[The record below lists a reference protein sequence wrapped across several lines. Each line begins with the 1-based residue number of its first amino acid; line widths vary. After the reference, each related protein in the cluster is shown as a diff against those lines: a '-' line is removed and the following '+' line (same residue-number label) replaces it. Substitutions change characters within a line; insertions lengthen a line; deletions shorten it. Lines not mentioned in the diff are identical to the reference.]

1 MNTTGKKFGG
11 RQKGSPNKTTKA
23 VKEFLTDFF
32 ESNKEKAIED
42 YLKLSPK
49 DRLNFF
55 EKVIG
60 YLTPKPTE
68 QQNILVEYKHLE
80 KLLRET
86 PQEYLTEI
94 ENRLLKLNNLQNGD
108 NDNE

>member
-11 RQKGSPNKTTKA
+11 RKPGSPNRTTKA

-32 ESNKEKAIED
+32 ENNRDQAMED

-49 DRLNFF
+49 DRLMFF
-55 EKVIG
+55 EKVIS

-86 PQEYLTEI
+86 PQEYLTEL
-94 ENRLLKLNNLQNGD
+94 ENKLLKLNSIQNGD
-108 NDNE
+108 NDSE